1 MTHPRIYS
9 ANVRPESLLAA
20 GNDAGWGG
28 GGRREIRER
37 ANIWVRLG
45 VAPHETRLPPRTR
58 PVGVFGEIITQNRIN
73 NAE

>member
-1 MTHPRIYS
+1 MGR
-9 ANVRPESLLAA
+9 
-20 GNDAGWGG
+20 

-58 PVGVFGEIITQNRIN
+58 PVGVFGEIITQDRIN